1 MTKGS
6 KWAITQSWL
15 KHFLLFKGN
24 IWHCA
29 FSTGFP
35 MDHPTKFGEALYC
48 FNGDLLTLF
57 FQRWP
62 L

>member
-15 KHFLLFKGN
+15 KLFLLFKGN
-24 IWHCA
+24 IWDSA

-35 MDHPTKFGEALYC
+35 MHQPTKFAEALYC
-48 FNGDLLTLF
+48 FIGDLLTLF
-57 FQRWP
+57 
-62 L
+62 